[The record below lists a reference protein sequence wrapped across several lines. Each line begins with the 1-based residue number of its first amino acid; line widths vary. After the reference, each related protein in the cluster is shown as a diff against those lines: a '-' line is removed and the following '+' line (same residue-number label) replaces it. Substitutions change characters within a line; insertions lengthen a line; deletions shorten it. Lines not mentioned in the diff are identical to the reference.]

1 MWGLLVAACV
11 GIFSSMFNIGAS
23 ASMARYDKGEAPVY
37 RQEYSSS
44 YFDDGFQ
51 RNDESGTIRTAGNDL
66 QSHSEPFSVSGVYIP
81 PKTDISSPRS
91 SENVKDG
98 HDSLTVLSGD

>member
-1 MWGLLVAACV
+1 MLGLLTAAIV
-11 GIFSSMFNIGAS
+11 GIFSSMFNISAP
-23 ASMARYDKGEAPVY
+23 ASMARYDKGEAPAY

-66 QSHSEPFSVSGVYIP
+66 QSLPDERKVSGVYIP
-81 PKTDISSPRS
+81 PKTDISSARS
-91 SENVKDG
+91 SENAKDG
-98 HDSLTVLSGD
+98 HDSVTVLSGD

>member
-1 MWGLLVAACV
+1 
-11 GIFSSMFNIGAS
+11 MFNIGAPS
-23 ASMARYDKGEAPVY
+23 SMSRYDKDEAPVY

-44 YFDDGFQ
+44 YFDQGFQ
-51 RNDESGTIRTAGNDL
+51 ANTTSSTSDIVGNT
-66 QSHSEPFSVSGVYIP
+66 SERSAEPFSVSGVYIP
-81 PKTDISSPRS
+81 PKTDVTSARS

>member
-11 GIFSSMFNIGAS
+11 GIFSSMFNIGAP
-23 ASMARYDKGEAPVY
+23 ASMSRYDKDEAPY

-51 RNDESGTIRTAGNDL
+51 RNDESGTNETAGNDL
-66 QSHSEPFSVSGVYIP
+66 QSHSEPFSVAGVYIP
-81 PKTDISSPRS
+81 PKTDISAARDP
-91 SENVKDG
+91 ENGKNG
-98 HDSLTVLSGD
+98 YDSLTVLSGD